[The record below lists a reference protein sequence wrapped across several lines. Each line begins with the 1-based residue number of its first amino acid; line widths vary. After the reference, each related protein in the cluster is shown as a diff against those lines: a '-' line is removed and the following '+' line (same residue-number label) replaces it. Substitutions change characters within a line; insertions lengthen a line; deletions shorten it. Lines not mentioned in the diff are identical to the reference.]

1 MSRCAVMSKIIL
13 LMMIVFS
20 CCYGFPLLS
29 FNDEDTVVATV
40 TVTTTESDFLMSNE
54 SEIVTNSTASEYEA
68 IEMDNNHTFSIIFN
82 ANTSQVNDTFE
93 LIPIPARLA
102 TFTSNETDCV
112 SPTPSLW
119 FIQQNITE
127 VNRKMRDIEKIIT
140 KIGSDMTWLRIA
152 NYCSAVLSASCIAP
166 VLVILCRLKLPAPTI

>member
-1 MSRCAVMSKIIL
+1 MSRCAVMPKIIL

-20 CCYGFPLLS
+20 CCHGFPLLS

-54 SEIVTNSTASEYEA
+54 SEIVTNSTASEA

-102 TFTSNETDCV
+102 TFTSNETICV
-112 SPTPSLW
+112 SPSPSLW
-119 FIQQNITE
+119 FIQQNITK
-127 VNRKMRDIEKIIT
+127 VNKKMNDIEKIIT